1 LTVLDLVVILLT
13 MPRRVIKIGK
23 HNRPPRIR
31 VPNQERAIFTVED
44 QKFLGTIQRLSATG
58 GSVVLAKG
66 SVPQGSS
73 GEMTLGTVFGK
84 VSAHIEFLQTGAD
97 GVPQAQAFRFI
108 TMDDVSTKRFTA
120 AAEKMQSAG
129 FADAEE
135 KRASAGIS
143 FDGWNKFRENLQK
156 ISEKLTPVRQ
166 KR

>member
-1 LTVLDLVVILLT
+1 MLLT
-13 MPRRVIKIGK
+13 MSRKVVKVGK

-58 GSVVLAKG
+58 GSVLLAKG

-73 GEMTLGTVFGK
+73 GEMILGTVFGK

-97 GVPQAQAFRFI
+97 GVPLAQAFRFI
-108 TMDDVSTKRFTA
+108 TMDDVSMKRFTA

-129 FADAEE
+129 FGDAEE
-135 KRASAGIS
+135 KPAAASIS
-143 FDGWNKFRENLQK
+143 FDGWNKFRQNLQK
-156 ISEKLTPVRQ
+156 FSEKLTPARQ

>member
-1 LTVLDLVVILLT
+1 
-13 MPRRVIKIGK
+13 MSRKVIKVGK

-44 QKFLGTIQRLSATG
+44 QKLLGTIQRLSATG

-66 SVPQGSS
+66 SVPKGSS
-73 GEMTLGTVFGK
+73 GEMILGTVFGK

-97 GVPQAQAFRFI
+97 GIALAQAFRFVA
-108 TMDDVSTKRFTA
+108 MDDVSAKRFTA

-129 FADAEE
+129 FGDAEE
-135 KRASAGIS
+135 KPASAGIS
-143 FDGWNKFRENLQK
+143 FDGWNRFRENLQK
-156 ISEKLTPVRQ
+156 ISEKLTPARQ